1 MDSVDVQCYAG
12 TVLGAVSVECCTC
25 MCVNGEQ
32 CWVQCTAYSVQHT
45 VYSTQCTVCVCVHCH

>member
-32 CWVQCTAYSVQHT
+32 CCVQCTAYSVQ
-45 VYSTQCTVCVCVHCH
+45 CVCVHCH